1 MSGTM
6 MTMMQMYM
14 PGMCMCFAAQI
25 PMRAPH
31 QAI

>member
-14 PGMCMCFAAQI
+14 PGMCMRFAVQI